1 MNFVKRKEP
10 YMQNT
15 NNNLYRHYIALD
27 WSQKIVAMATMK
39 DNGGK
44 IEVQMVQ
51 PDPGII
57 RDKLKKYTGSKIMTI
72 EETTTS
78 HWLYVELRDS
88 VDKLVICN
96 PYTNRLMLDGPQT
109 DKIDAKNL
117 CLLLRNGML
126 KEVYHSMD
134 KDYEMRKLISGYT
147 DTVNALVRL
156 KNQRSAVY
164 RALGKN
170 HKKKEDA
177 LPRGTESE
185 FIVQKLDDIL
195 EHYAEVIKEYEE
207 RFNKIYKTN
216 KTIQRLKKISGIG
229 IKIAIMIY
237 AGVIDASRFENKY
250 KYWSYCGLVKQYK
263 ESGGRVYRS
272 KPVRYSRQLKTCYKT
287 AAMAAI
293 SGKNDIREY
302 YEYLLQQGAASEK
315 ARHQIARYISKVSYV
330 VMKNKTDYRAYQW
343 RESKS

>member
-1 MNFVKRKEP
+1 MNFIKRKEP

-15 NNNLYRHYIALD
+15 KNNLYRHYIALD
-27 WSQKIVAMATMK
+27 WSQKIAAMAVMK

-44 IEVQMVQ
+44 VEVQMVQ

-57 RDKLKKYTGSKIMTI
+57 RKKLKKYTGSKIMTI

-78 HWLYVELRDS
+78 HWLYVELKES

-109 DKIDAKNL
+109 DKIDARNL

-134 KDYEMRKLISGYT
+134 KDYEIRKLVSGYT
-147 DTVNALVRL
+147 DTVKALVRI

-170 HKKKEDA
+170 HKKMDEV
-177 LPRGTESE
+177 LPKGTESE
-185 FIVQKLDDIL
+185 FVGQKQNELI
-195 EHYAEVIKEYEE
+195 EHHSEIIREYEQS
-207 RFNKIYKTN
+207 FNKIYRGN
-216 KTIQRLKKISGIG
+216 KTLQRLKKISGIG
-229 IKIAIMIY
+229 IKTAVMIY
-237 AGVIDASRFENKY
+237 SAVIDASRFENKY
-250 KYWSYCGLVKQYK
+250 KYWSYSGLVRQYK

-287 AAMAAI
+287 AATGAI

-302 YEYLLQQGAASEK
+302 YEYLLQQGISPEK

-343 RESKS
+343 RESKN

>member
-1 MNFVKRKEP
+1 
-10 YMQNT
+10 MQNT

-27 WSQKIVAMATMK
+27 WSQKIAAMAVMR

-44 IEVQMVQ
+44 IDVQLVR

-57 RDKLKKYTGSKIMTI
+57 REKLKKYTGSKIMTI

-78 HWLYVELRDS
+78 HWLYVELKES
-88 VDKLVICN
+88 VDKLIICN

-126 KEVYHSMD
+126 KEVYHTTD
-134 KDYEMRKLISGYT
+134 KDYEIRKLVSGYT
-147 DTVNALVRL
+147 DTVKAVVRL

-170 HKKKEDA
+170 HKKKDET
-177 LPRGTESE
+177 LPKGTESE
-185 FIVQKLDDIL
+185 FVGLKQNELL
-195 EHYAEVIKEYEE
+195 EHYAEVIREYE
-207 RFNKIYKTN
+207 RSFYKIYRVN
-216 KTIQRLKKISGIG
+216 KTLQSLKKISGIG

-237 AGVIDASRFENKY
+237 SAVIDASRFENKY
-250 KYWSYCGLVKQYK
+250 KYWSYCGLVRQYK

-272 KPVRYSRQLKTCYKT
+272 KPVRYSRQYSRQLKSCYKT
-287 AAMAAI
+287 AAIAAI
-293 SGKNDIREY
+293 GGKNDIREY
-302 YEYLLQQGAASEK
+302 YEYLLQQGTSPEK
-315 ARHQIARYISKVSYV
+315 ARHQIVRYISKASYV
-330 VMKNKTDYRAYQW
+330 IMKNKTDYRAYQW
-343 RESKS
+343 RENKNK